1 MAQRVVLV
9 TGAGSGIGLAIT
21 NALVAAGHSVAAVDR
36 DAAALDRLDS
46 SERIHPFLIDLSSES
61 ACHEAVASAVAR
73 FGRLDAVINNAGIG
87 PSSLRPDAEQNLP
100 RIEELTTEVWDNFF
114 AINVRAPM
122 LLVQAALPHMK
133 GFGRIINN
141 TTSFR
146 TMLRVLP
153 YGATKS
159 ALEAMSAIWAAEL
172 KDRGITVNVLIP
184 GGPTD
189 TPFISDGAGWDRAKM
204 LRPEIM
210 GPPAVWLISDEA
222 ASYTGQRIIAANWDA
237 NLPGAEAAKKAGRAI
252 GWPELA
258 RTRCGCGGNNNRKRR
273 HRMANRS
280 VTIAALG
287 HDFVRKRSIVTLV
300 WDDDPQKQVGL
311 PVPFGCSLDDVQ
323 AEAEK
328 ALRALSAETATLSV
342 NLAQ

>member
-36 DAAALDRLDS
+36 DAAALDRLDL
-46 SERIHPFLIDLSSES
+46 SERIHPFLIDLSSEF

-159 ALEAMSAIWAAEL
+159 ALESMSAIWAAEL

-204 LRPEIM
+204 LKPAIM
-210 GPPAVWLISDEA
+210 GPPACWLISDEA
-222 ASYTGQRIIAANWDA
+222 AGYTGNRIIAGNWDA
-237 NLPGAEAAKKAGRAI
+237 KLPGAEAAKKAGRAI
-252 GWPELA
+252 GWPELGA
-258 RTRCGCGGNNNRKRR
+258 D
-273 HRMANRS
+273 A
-280 VTIAALG
+280 
-287 HDFVRKRSIVTLV
+287 V
-300 WDDDPQKQVGL
+300 W
-311 PVPFGCSLDDVQ
+311 
-323 AEAEK
+323 
-328 ALRALSAETATLSV
+328 LRG
-342 NLAQ
+342 

>member
-159 ALEAMSAIWAAEL
+159 ALESMSAIWSAEL
-172 KDRGITVNVLIP
+172 KDRGITVNILIP

-204 LRPEIM
+204 LRPEVM

-222 ASYTGQRIIAANWDA
+222 KDYTGNRIIAGNWDA
-237 NLPGAEAAKKAGRAI
+237 TLVGAEAAKRAGRAI
-252 GWPELA
+252 GWPELGA
-258 RTRCGCGGNNNRKRR
+258 D
-273 HRMANRS
+273 A
-280 VTIAALG
+280 
-287 HDFVRKRSIVTLV
+287 V
-300 WDDDPQKQVGL
+300 W
-311 PVPFGCSLDDVQ
+311 
-323 AEAEK
+323 
-328 ALRALSAETATLSV
+328 LRG
-342 NLAQ
+342 